1 MLLGSG
7 ELSRELTLAFQRLGR
22 EVVAVDRYANAPAH
36 GVADRAAV
44 VKMNDADA
52 LTAIIE
58 RANPLYV
65 VAESGVIAVDALV
78 AAAERGLEVF
88 PTPRSVRMTQD
99 REGMRKLAA
108 DELGLPTVPFW
119 FAGSVDELTAVA
131 EHAGFPLVV
140 KPIAGVPGEGQSVL
154 LRSDDVEAAW
164 QRAVSAGRV
173 AHNRVLAETVVE
185 VDYEITLITVRTT
198 GPTGPALHFCEP
210 IGHRERDGDLL
221 EAWQPQQLSAPALDA
236 AKSIAARIVNSLGGR
251 GVFGVE
257 LLVRGD
263 EVYFSDVRTR
273 PHDSGLVTLRS
284 QRLSEF
290 ELHARAIL
298 GLHVDTIMISPG
310 AAEVTYAGAETA
322 PVDIAP
328 ENVNAV
334 LADALAVAES
344 DARLFNR
351 PDETEPR
358 RRLGLA
364 LATAPDVDDRQGQGA
379 PGDRRA
385 AQTLVAVPSDEAD
398 DRPTMAPFLGA
409 LAIIVV
415 VVIAIWLFSVFQG
428 DRTPEDQQVGRAAV
442 GQNDALQRANFA
454 DFGAYTCAKM
464 RGAEA
469 DVLARQRDSVGQAR
483 RQRFVDDVTDVKIDG
498 DSATATVTYHFDK
511 APDDENACSDDVRTR
526 GRGMEGLFD
535 RSQLGMGHS
544 RS

>member
-1 MLLGSG
+1 MTETTESPEPEGTPDDPPADSEPTQQHDDRKAVMLLGSG

-44 VKMNDADA
+44 VKMNDAEA

-58 RANPLYV
+58 RTNPRYV
-65 VAESGVIAVDALV
+65 VAESGLIAVDALV

-88 PTPRSVRMTQD
+88 PAPRSVRMAQD
-99 REGMRKLAA
+99 REGMRRLAA
-108 DELGLPTVPFW
+108 DELGLPTAPFW
-119 FAGSVDELTAVA
+119 FAGSAEELTAVA

-140 KPIAGVPGEGQSVL
+140 KPVAGVPGEGQSVL
-154 LRSDDVEAAW
+154 LRVDDVEAAW
-164 QRAVSAGRV
+164 QRAVAAGRV
-173 AHNRVLAETVVE
+173 PNNRVLAETVVE
-185 VDYEITLITVRTT
+185 VDCEITLITVRTT

-210 IGHRERDGDLL
+210 IGHRDADADLL
-221 EAWQPQQLSAPALDA
+221 QAWQPQQLSAAALDA
-236 AKSIAARIVNSLGGR
+236 AKSVAARIVNALGGR

-263 EVYFSDVRTR
+263 EVYFSDIRTR

-310 AAEVTYAGAETA
+310 AAEVTYAGTESTPAEIT
-322 PVDIAP
+322 P
-328 ENVNAV
+328 ENINAV

-364 LATAPDVDDRQGQGA
+364 LATAPDVTTARDR
-379 PGDRRA
+379 
-385 AQTLVAVPSDEAD
+385 
-398 DRPTMAPFLGA
+398 
-409 LAIIVV
+409 
-415 VVIAIWLFSVFQG
+415 
-428 DRTPEDQQVGRAAV
+428 
-442 GQNDALQRANFA
+442 
-454 DFGAYTCAKM
+454 
-464 RGAEA
+464 
-469 DVLARQRDSVGQAR
+469 AR
-483 RQRFVDDVTDVKIDG
+483 RVTGVLRK
-498 DSATATVTYHFDK
+498 
-511 APDDENACSDDVRTR
+511 
-526 GRGMEGLFD
+526 LW
-535 RSQLGMGHS
+535 
-544 RS
+544 